1 MMCSS
6 FTRKLQTKGKL
17 SPIRPSKSVRLKHC
31 SNWSRSI
38 SETAQH
44 PPITTCVS
52 KSRPCISLY
61 LGPEAPLA
69 KNQSC
74 APSLP
79 MLFPSKLMFVRVLL
93 TFNTSA
99 RACRQSNGKWEDIQC
114 DLQKHMQRY
123 IVAPWNSIDTSE
135 QAERKAKEKVN
146 MRSRDSRIELQLHES
161 GKQWIFRFSRK

>member
-1 MMCSS
+1 
-6 FTRKLQTKGKL
+6 
-17 SPIRPSKSVRLKHC
+17 
-31 SNWSRSI
+31 
-38 SETAQH
+38 
-44 PPITTCVS
+44 
-52 KSRPCISLY
+52 
-61 LGPEAPLA
+61 
-69 KNQSC
+69 
-74 APSLP
+74 
-79 MLFPSKLMFVRVLL
+79 MFVRVLL
-93 TFNTSA
+93 TFNASA